1 MTLRQ
6 NVTKI
11 QPKEAKISSKIIY
24 QEKILDVPLK
34 VTSVPTYLYTNVM
47 YNSLYKLNILLS
59 RDAKNQVSYS

>member
-47 YNSLYKLNILLS
+47 YNSLYKLNILSS
-59 RDAKNQVSYS
+59 REAKNQVSYS